1 MSLLYDVG
9 QQAEETRPLD
19 GARQLAFGWEE
30 LRVASFVHLRQ
41 HRRHRSAALLQLMR
55 DPLDILRGSLLRF
68 EAPTDPVGEDGW
80 DALA

>member
-1 MSLLYDVG
+1 MNPQVSKSQFKAKALEYFRQVE
-9 QQAEETRPLD
+9 AD
-19 GARQLAFGWEE
+19 GVPVVVTDHGEPRVEVRRYRARAP
-30 LRVASFVHLRQ
+30 
-41 HRRHRSAALLQLMR
+41 R